1 MKSRL
6 PRLLILLIIM
16 PLPGQSLRVG
26 CQQTNAPLAPLMETL
41 LKEEGYTVEM
51 LILPLERSLLML
63 KAGEIDMDFFR
74 AEAVIATDPELRRI
88 DVPLIE
94 TTFRAYTKNPD
105 ITIRSREDLGKNPF
119 AYARGTMILDRLTE
133 GLEPMLALDND
144 RLFQMILRN
153 RVEVI
158 IINDQAREYLS
169 RHYPDLILYPQE
181 PPLIRLRAYAVV
193 HRSREDL
200 AAALEEVFRRWVR
213 EGRWERGMNRIISAG
228 PGVP

>member
-1 MKSRL
+1 MKSHVFRL
-6 PRLLILLIIM
+6 IILLVM
-16 PLPGQSLRVG
+16 VPLSSQNLRVG
-26 CQQTNAPLAPLMETL
+26 CLQTNAPLAPLMETL
-41 LKEEGYTVEM
+41 LKEEGYAVEM

-74 AEAVIATDPELRRI
+74 AEAVIAMDPELRRI

-94 TTFRAYTKNPD
+94 TTFQAYSRNPGISIQSID
-105 ITIRSREDLGKNPF
+105 DLSRHPF
-119 AYARGTMILDRLTE
+119 AYARGTVILDRLTE
-133 GLEPMLALDND
+133 GLEPMLATDND

-158 IINDQAREYLS
+158 IINDHARDYLS

-181 PPLIRLRAYAVV
+181 PPLVRLRAYAVV

-213 EGRWERGMNRIISAG
+213 EGRWQREMDRIISEG
-228 PGVP
+228 PGSP